1 MNESDY
7 AIVVGISRYPGLGMT
22 SAGDGNLNA
31 PVRDANDIYAWLTSP
46 HGGAL
51 PEQNVELICSDEGA
65 AAPSNVLSAAP
76 KLQEIQY
83 AFQKLVLKAEE
94 SDAARQGFHAGRRLY
109 IYMSGHGF
117 APKPYESC
125 LFVANA
131 TRLNVPNVYA
141 SGWLQWFQDAACFDE
156 FVLWMDCCMDRMV
169 TVEPEAISL
178 LPQSVPRPRPPTMI
192 AFAATRALRAL
203 ETSIDGTI
211 HSVFTHTLL
220 KGLNGAAMDA
230 KTRRV
235 TGRSMGDYLFNAMK
249 DWIPAAEMN
258 NPLIA
263 KEPLIIANDEDLVF
277 CEVPAEGFVPPSYP
291 ITLRFPATAP
301 PAQARLWH
309 GSPPVAEALKIE
321 NGVAT
326 IQGPRGLYV
335 VDLPGQELRKGFEV
349 TGSGPVDVSIALSDR
364 GAPVREA
371 PAGGKCSLD
380 IGLGGASEI
389 FILDADF
396 KLAERGRGGMLQ
408 KEMDY
413 GIYKIKTRLGRELRE
428 DIVFLDS
435 ALHIRPGGSP
445 RLSAPVMLARA
456 SLAAEHDLVAAEDI
470 LAQTHMYIG
479 AGAEILLMVRDD
491 PSLAAPASALPAY
504 GTRLFDGERH
514 VLADLDIHGVRLRQQ
529 TKSLACCRIAL
540 PPGVY
545 FLQRK
550 LSEGVLQEQVI
561 PAIAGFR
568 TELHEVRSRL
578 PLTTNGDIAHQQVLV
593 MTDLLAP
600 ALDPQRQPEA
610 DLVEAAT
617 VALADHRKVLSGELY
632 DRLVVNF
639 RDPIAGLLGG
649 HLLLI
654 EAENDPAFKPGE
666 GLPALD
672 DIVARLNGLVGG
684 GQADVAALSQRCAD
698 RNLRWRAPL
707 QSPPLFSR
715 SWKFIVEACNENAGL
730 VPEAL
735 WGQVHARLPA
745 PPYFAWATDARS
757 RKAHAD
763 GLVAQVLDALKA
775 PSTPAQLRGPVGMS
789 LPPPP
794 SPVFELRGGSVRG
807 APGPSAEI
815 EDAQPEPASVAGT
828 PGSSGLI
835 PRLAKQWSIPAAAL
849 DGLLAKKAPDVFPA
863 TRSGP

>member
-22 SAGDGNLNA
+22 PAGDGNLNA
-31 PVRDANDIYAWLTSP
+31 PVRDANDVYAWLTSP

-51 PEQNVELICSDEGA
+51 PEQNVALICSDEGA
-65 AAPSNVLSAAP
+65 AAPSDVLDAAP
-76 KLQEIQY
+76 KLQEVQY

-94 SDAARQGFHAGRRLY
+94 SDAARQGFRAGRRLY

-131 TRLNVPNVYA
+131 TRLTVPNVYA

-169 TVEPEAISL
+169 TVVPEAISL

-192 AFAATRALRAL
+192 AFAATRSLRAL

-220 KGLNGAAMDA
+220 KGLNGAAMNA
-230 KTRRV
+230 KTRRI

-277 CEVPAEGFVPPSYP
+277 CEMPAEGFVPPSYP
-291 ITLRFPATAP
+291 ITLRFPATAAP
-301 PAQARLWH
+301 PQARLWH
-309 GSPPVAEALKIE
+309 GSPPLAEALAIE

-335 VDLPGQELRKGFEV
+335 VDMPGEELRKGFEV
-349 TGSGPVDVSIALSDR
+349 TGSGPVDIGIGLSDR
-364 GAPVREA
+364 GPPVKEA
-371 PAGGKCSLD
+371 PPGGKCKLD

-396 KLAERGRGGMLQ
+396 RLAERGRGGMLQ
-408 KEMDY
+408 KDLDY

-435 ALHIRPGGSP
+435 DLRIRPDDAP
-445 RLSAPVMLARA
+445 RLSAPVMLAKD
-456 SLAAEHDLVAAEDI
+456 SLAAEHALAAADEI
-470 LAQTHMYIG
+470 LSQTHMYIG

-491 PSLAAPASALPAY
+491 PSLAAPGSALPVY
-504 GTRLFDGERH
+504 GTRLFDGERR

-550 LSEGVLQEQVI
+550 LSEGVLQEQAI
-561 PAIAGFR
+561 PAIGGFR
-568 TELHEVRSRL
+568 SELHALRSRL
-578 PLTTNGDIAHQQVLV
+578 PLTANGDIAHQQVLV

-600 ALDPQRQPEA
+600 ALDPQRQQDA

-617 VALADHRKVLSGELY
+617 VALADHRNVLSGELY
-632 DRLVVNF
+632 DRLVADF
-639 RDPIAGLLGG
+639 RDPVAGLLGA

-654 EAENDPAFKPGE
+654 EAESDPAFKPDQ

-672 DIVARLNGLVGG
+672 DIVSRLNGLVGG

-698 RNLRWRAPL
+698 KSLRWKTPL

-715 SWKFIVEACNENAGL
+715 SWKLIVEASNESGNL
-730 VPEAL
+730 VSDTL
-735 WGQVHARLPA
+735 WEQVHARLA
-745 PPYFAWATDARS
+745 FPPYFAWATDARS

-763 GLVAQVLDALKA
+763 RLVAQVLDTLKA
-775 PSTPAQLRGPVGMS
+775 PSTPAELRRPVGMPAS
-789 LPPPP
+789 GAP
-794 SPVFELRGGSVRG
+794 SPAWEMRGRG
-807 APGPSAEI
+807 VAPGPSADTW
-815 EDAQPEPASVAGT
+815 DAQPEPAGSAGT
-828 PGSSGLI
+828 PDSSELI

-849 DGLLAKKAPDVFPA
+849 GGLLAKKAPHDFPG